1 MNMIGIAYLDLSNY
15 DQAKR
20 YFTRASKTDKKYLER
35 RE

>member
-1 MNMIGIAYLDLSNY
+1 MIGIAYLDLSNY

-20 YFTRASKTDKKYLER
+20 YFQRASRADKKYFER